1 MDFEAGIANRT
12 EGDGPGDLRQ
22 PGKVHRQVEALR
34 REGGAAVGDGLE
46 PFTHLRE
53 MVQTVP
59 QAEIVPVVGSPF
71 HAQEAGELLLLA
83 EQGALEVGPKDVVAV
98 GDRFEDGGELA
109 AQLAGEPYAENLAD
123 AVAGPSPP
131 TDFAAPLE
139 DFGNRK
145 VTLEDKVS
153 AVLDRRDGVKAREAQ
168 LAAFLL

>member
-1 MDFEAGIANRT
+1 MRRKRENFSYWRS
-12 EGDGPGDLRQ
+12 
-22 PGKVHRQVEALR
+22 KALWKL
-34 REGGAAVGDGLE
+34 A
-46 PFTHLRE
+46 
-53 MVQTVP
+53 P
-59 QAEIVPVVGSPF
+59 Q
-71 HAQEAGELLLLA
+71 
-83 EQGALEVGPKDVVAV
+83 DVVA
-98 GDRFEDGGELA
+98 DRFEDGGELA

-145 VTLEDKVS
+145 ETLEDKVS